1 MSKGASQA
9 PSSIPKEDIDPKT
22 SETAGS
28 ESAGLA
34 LAGWARSIDEK
45 SIPARVLKLAS
56 SQLISQI
63 AAARAT
69 MTLPVGRKL
78 VRTFGPPVQDDP
90 KSAAYVLAA
99 LTIAADFDDT
109 MYAGHVSHSTV
120 SVPLSYAAA
129 FRADG
134 RKLLAA
140 IVAANECAARI
151 TAAATLGPFR
161 GQTAAHTHLA
171 GSVAARMY
179 LEQADSAKWASAWG
193 IAFAAPPWPL
203 DHPFFAGESKVLL
216 ASTQVRA
223 GLDACDAALGGLEGV
238 MDVFEH
244 PGGFLARYASIP
256 LPEVI
261 SYGLGSLWHTE
272 TLSVKIYPGCAYIDS
287 ALDCAAAI
295 HHRLILAGRTIE
307 VAAIEKIIVES
318 SAFTTGM
325 DAKSAPYI
333 DGSRT
338 PLSALGFSVGY
349 NIAVALMRGT
359 LGISDLAPDRTDNPA
374 VWELAKKVH
383 VYHDMSLTLAA
394 LQATAPLG
402 EALKRA
408 GTTAIPW
415 LMEMAGTKVDGN
427 NLKGEQALGA
437 QEVRESAE
445 QASGAK
451 RDEGQ
456 ASITEAGRGEVA
468 GSAPKNSDVTG
479 ATASSPFG
487 PPSTSFQDAT
497 KCIGARVI
505 VHFTDG
511 HVEQEHRASAVGAIG
526 PEARQSHEAL
536 ARNKLLSTGASLD
549 DVEALSQIESLRF
562 EDIRQ
567 LLKRLL

>member
-1 MSKGASQA
+1 MPIETAGSESAG
-9 PSSIPKEDIDPKT
+9 
-22 SETAGS
+22 SETAGSESAGS

-34 LAGWARSIDEK
+34 LASWARSIDEK
-45 SIPARVLKLAS
+45 SIPARVLSFAN

-69 MTLPVGRKL
+69 MTLPVGRKIIHA
-78 VRTFGPPVQDDP
+78 FGPPIQDDP
-90 KSAAYVLAA
+90 KCAAYVLAA
-99 LTIAADFDDT
+99 LTMAADFDDT

-120 SVPLSYAAA
+120 SVPLSYAAT
-129 FRADG
+129 FHADG
-134 RKLLAA
+134 GKLLAA

-161 GQTAAHTHLA
+161 GQTAAHAHLA

-179 LEQADSAKWASAWG
+179 LEQADSPQWASAWG

-244 PGGFLARYASIP
+244 PGGFLAKYASIP

-261 SYGLGSLWHTE
+261 SYGLNSLWHTE
-272 TLSVKIYPGCAYIDS
+272 TLSIKIYPGCAYVDS

-295 HHRLILAGRTIE
+295 HHRVMLAGRTIE
-307 VAAIEKIIVES
+307 PGTIDEIIVES

-333 DGSRT
+333 DGPRT

-349 NIAVALMRGT
+349 NIAVALMSGT
-359 LGISDLAPDRTDNPA
+359 LEISDLAPDHTGDPT
-374 VWELAKKVH
+374 VWELARKVH
-383 VYHDMSLTLAA
+383 VVHDMSFTWTA

-402 EALKRA
+402 EALKWA
-408 GTTAIPW
+408 GSLAVPW
-415 LMEMAGTKVDGN
+415 LMEMAGTKEGGN
-427 NLKGEQALGA
+427 
-437 QEVRESAE
+437 SAT
-445 QASGAK
+445 
-451 RDEGQ
+451 DGQ
-456 ASITEAGRGEVA
+456 APAI
-468 GSAPKNSDVTG
+468 AP
-479 ATASSPFG
+479 SPFG
-487 PPSTSFQDAT
+487 PPSADFQNAT

-505 VHFTDG
+505 VRFSDG
-511 HVEQEHRASAVGAIG
+511 HVEQVHRASAVGAIG
-526 PEARQSHEAL
+526 PEARQSHKAL
-536 ARNKLLSTGASLD
+536 ARKKLLSTGASLD

-562 EDIRQ
+562 EDIQQ
-567 LLKRLL
+567 LLSRLL